1 MNAGAISLH
10 LDEQLCFALYAASR
24 TMTAAYRPLLEPLG
38 VTYPQ
43 YLVLL
48 VLWEEDARSV
58 QDLGERLLLDSGTL
72 TPLLKRMQAA
82 GLITRR
88 RRRSD
93 ARVVEI
99 RLTPAGRALHQP
111 ARAIPA
117 CLIERSGL
125 SASML
130 ARLRASLNRLTDSL
144 ASHPEGDS
152 P

>member
-1 MNAGAISLH
+1 
-10 LDEQLCFALYAASR
+10 
-24 TMTAAYRPLLEPLG
+24 MTTAYRPLLEPLG
-38 VTYPQ
+38 LTYPQ

-48 VLWEEDARSV
+48 VLWEVDACNVRE
-58 QDLGERLLLDSGTL
+58 LGQRLQLDSGTL

-99 RLTPAGRALHQP
+99 RITQAGRALH
-111 ARAIPA
+111 ARALEIPA
-117 CLIERSGL
+117 CLIRHSGL
-125 SASML
+125 SAQNL
-130 ARLRASLNRLTDSL
+130 TALRGSLTRLTGSL